1 MTHYYYLTLLL
12 VILNINYNTVVAEKN
27 PTIQIPF
34 GTLIGNTNDNGSDEY
49 LGIPYAKE
57 PIRFANPI
65 EWDEPYED
73 DERDATKRGAHCI
86 QYKHNLI
93 DGSSEDCLFLNI
105 WRPSSTTTQTEDLP
119 VMVFI
124 HGGAFISGSS
134 MSSIPFPSI
143 LEDYSG
149 RNLAQ
154 EQNIIV
160 ASMNYR
166 VGVFG
171 FAAFDDDDDDSS
183 SRSNFGLKDQRMAI
197 EWLYNYI
204 PYFGGNPKSITIF
217 GESAGGMSVLA
228 HVASNNNLIQGA
240 IVQSGYPIAFSW
252 DQAIDVTRQYSDK
265 VGCKTEDIRSCLR
278 TVSVRGLL
286 RANSLK
292 PTKWV
297 QQQNNWKPVVDGQFL
312 SEHPLKL
319 LSETNNN
326 NIPLLIGWN
335 TDDAALFVNI
345 NNLFGFVLP
354 GSFSNWLKRFTRTH
368 NIETQLNVREIQE
381 VTDLYSDG
389 KNDKDKA
396 STIATDGTFLCA
408 AKAAAQAYN
417 NNNNNNVFVYRFN
430 QLPSCASLSFLAKDK
445 VYHTLELP
453 YVFNTSEEMS
463 CTFDDDKDYAVGL
476 RMRTMWSNFAKYQNP
491 SLLPSDE
498 NIPYTTEIDT
508 NFPEYTK
515 ENHTNLVFH
524 GDGDYMDEINY
535 REETYCS
542 FWQDK
547 IYSKLLNLD
556 MGPPEETKPEEEKVA
571 EEMETIIS
579 DDDTIEL

>member
-171 FAAFDDDDDDSS
+171 FAAFDDDDDDDSGKGTS
-183 SRSNFGLKDQRMAI
+183 PS
-197 EWLYNYI
+197 YI
-204 PYFGGNPKSITIF
+204 GK
-217 GESAGGMSVLA
+217 
-228 HVASNNNLIQGA
+228 
-240 IVQSGYPIAFSW
+240 
-252 DQAIDVTRQYSDK
+252 
-265 VGCKTEDIRSCLR
+265 KT
-278 TVSVRGLL
+278 G
-286 RANSLK
+286 
-292 PTKWV
+292 
-297 QQQNNWKPVVDGQFL
+297 PV
-312 SEHPLKL
+312 
-319 LSETNNN
+319 
-326 NIPLLIGWN
+326 I
-335 TDDAALFVNI
+335 I
-345 NNLFGFVLP
+345 N
-354 GSFSNWLKRFTRTH
+354 
-368 NIETQLNVREIQE
+368 
-381 VTDLYSDG
+381 
-389 KNDKDKA
+389 
-396 STIATDGTFLCA
+396 
-408 AKAAAQAYN
+408 
-417 NNNNNNVFVYRFN
+417 
-430 QLPSCASLSFLAKDK
+430 
-445 VYHTLELP
+445 
-453 YVFNTSEEMS
+453 
-463 CTFDDDKDYAVGL
+463 DDD
-476 RMRTMWSNFAKYQNP
+476 
-491 SLLPSDE
+491 
-498 NIPYTTEIDT
+498 
-508 NFPEYTK
+508 
-515 ENHTNLVFH
+515 
-524 GDGDYMDEINY
+524 
-535 REETYCS
+535 
-542 FWQDK
+542 
-547 IYSKLLNLD
+547 
-556 MGPPEETKPEEEKVA
+556 
-571 EEMETIIS
+571 
-579 DDDTIEL
+579 DDDDDDDYTVIYNCGKGGCGKGGRHGNGGEYVV